1 MNKKEL
7 QKLKEEA
14 MKIEIKRIEEMKKAR
29 KNIEKSALEYEF
41 ERVEEMRNHKR
52 K

>member
-14 MKIEIKRIEEMKKAR
+14 MKIEIKRIEEM
-29 KNIEKSALEYEF
+29 
-41 ERVEEMRNHKR
+41 RNHKR